1 MTLINRRALMG
12 GLAALPAVPA
22 IASTEGAA
30 GNVSAEERLRH
41 HLEMAAQVMHE
52 LVAEPGSRWWITTSG
67 SAEKGTASY
76 RAQRFDLAP
85 DKEIKGLLIEN
96 MEHVSGGWL

>member
-1 MTLINRRALMG
+1 MTIINRRTLMG
-12 GLAALPAVPA
+12 GLATLPAVPA
-22 IASTEGAA
+22 VASDDGAV
-30 GNVSAEERLRH
+30 GTRSADERLRH
-41 HLEMAAQVMHE
+41 HLAMAAQAMHE

-76 RAQRFDLAP
+76 RAHRFDRAP